1 MKKPTLTLSCAL
13 IGTLLTANT
22 IQVPAPVDGRSTP
35 MPIGR
40 HLELLEDKEGI
51 LTLEGAM
58 ASSFSTSGDDVPNLG
73 LTASVFWVRY
83 VISNR
88 TGTDEVLVE
97 VSNPETESIDLYAY
111 DGSRLLR
118 SYSSGQMSPV
128 GSRPLSDPNFL
139 FPIKLAAGGE
149 CTVYMRFRS
158 SKQLQIPIRLT
169 TREQLLEARSAQA
182 KLIGGYIGIMLVMA
196 IYNLFIFLSARD
208 KSYLIYVVYIALV
221 SLTQLTFLGIGQ
233 HSFWPGA
240 EWFAGKA
247 SIIFTI
253 ATAVAASEFM
263 RAFIRT
269 RETAPKLDRVIPW
282 FYGLFAICLALYL
295 GGQPMIGYG
304 LAQLSAGLFAPFM
317 FATAFVVWR
326 RRSRQAGYFLIA
338 WSVFL
343 TGTMVFVLKDA
354 GVLPY
359 NALTIYTMPL
369 GSAIEGV
376 LLSFGL
382 ADRINVLRRDKERS
396 QAEALA
402 ALQENERII
411 SDQNAMLERKV
422 TERTHELV
430 EANDEL
436 KRTQVQLIEAEK
448 MAGLGQL
455 TAGIAHEINNPIN
468 FINSNIP
475 PLRRNLQDM
484 VEVLGDFR
492 SMKEN
497 TGGSELKAVNEKCD
511 KLGLDES
518 IAELDGMIASID
530 EGARRTAEIV
540 KGLRNFSRLDEDAVK
555 KADINEG
562 IRSTIGLLSPQ
573 VRGHATISTALAEL
587 PLAECHPG
595 KLNQAVMN
603 LLTNAAQAVRT
614 RHGDGGDG
622 VVSMRSWHEN
632 GNITI
637 AVQDNGCGMSEAV
650 KARIFEPFFTTK
662 AVGDGTGLG
671 LSITYSIV
679 QKHNG
684 SIAVESTPGHGS
696 EFRITIPVIQQQ
708 EETVPAAQAGAMRA

>member
-1 MKKPTLTLSCAL
+1 
-13 IGTLLTANT
+13 
-22 IQVPAPVDGRSTP
+22 
-35 MPIGR
+35 MPIGQ
-40 HLELLEDKEGI
+40 HIELLEDSAGRMTVNDVVVSKAF
-51 LTLEGAM
+51 TP
-58 ASSFSTSGDDVPNLG
+58 SSADVPNLG
-73 LTASVFWVRY
+73 LTSSAFWVRY
-83 VISNR
+83 ALSNQ
-88 TGTDEVLVE
+88 TGSDEVLVE
-97 VSNPETESIDLYAY
+97 VSNPETESIEVYAF
-111 DGSRLLR
+111 DGSRLLC
-118 SYSSGQMSPV
+118 SYKSGQMSAV
-128 GSRPLSDPNFL
+128 NDRPLSDPNYL
-139 FPIKLAAGGE
+139 FPIKLVSGKE
-149 CTVYMRFRS
+149 CTIYMRFHS
-158 SKQLQIPIRLT
+158 TKQLQVPIRLSS
-169 TREQLLEARSAQA
+169 REQILEARSSQT
-182 KLIGGYIGIMLVMA
+182 KLIGGYIGVMLVMA
-196 IYNLFIFLSARD
+196 IYNLFIFFSARD
-208 KSYLIYVVYIALV
+208 KSYLIYVLYIALV

-263 RAFIRT
+263 RSFIRT
-269 RETAPKLDRVIPW
+269 QEVAPKLDRFIPW
-282 FYGLFAICLALYL
+282 FYGLFVVCLALYL
-295 GGQPMIGYG
+295 GGQPMMGYG

-317 FATAFVVWR
+317 FAMALVVWR

-343 TGTMVFVLKDA
+343 AGTMVFVLKDA

-382 ADRINVLRRDKERS
+382 ADRINVLRREKERS

-411 SDQNAMLERKV
+411 RDQNAILEQKV

-430 EANDEL
+430 EANEEI
-436 KRTQVQLIEAEK
+436 KRTQVQLVNAEK

-468 FINSNIP
+468 FIISNIP
-475 PLRRNLQDM
+475 PLRRNLKDM
-484 VEVLGDFR
+484 VEVVGDFR
-492 SMKEN
+492 ATNGVGADMK
-497 TGGSELKAVNEKCD
+497 SIHEKCD
-511 KLGLDES
+511 QLGLDES

-540 KGLRNFSRLDEDAVK
+540 QGLRNFSRLDEDAVK

-573 VRGHATISTALAEL
+573 VKGHAVFNTALADL
-587 PLAECHPG
+587 PMADCHPG

-603 LLTNAAQAVRT
+603 LLTNAAQAIRAK
-614 RHGDGGDG
+614 HGDGGEG
-622 VVSMRSWHEN
+622 VVSIRSWHED
-632 GNITI
+632 GMITI
-637 AVQDNGCGMSEAV
+637 AVQDNGCGMDETT

-662 AVGDGTGLG
+662 GVGEGTGLG

-684 SIAVESTPGHGS
+684 RIAVESVPGSGS

-708 EETVPAAQAGAMRA
+708 DEIALRA